1 MEEKGTDVAELLG
14 QHRYQLDPKGRIA
27 LPAKFRDA
35 FAEGVFVTLG
45 EDGMTL
51 FRNRRKIQVK
61 AEKHEVSDV
70 TGAGDT
76 VIATLAVM
84 LAAGEG
90 LESAV
95 RIANRAGGIKVTKFG
110 TAVVTTAETFAR

>member
-1 MEEKGTDVAELLG
+1 
-14 QHRYQLDPKGRIA
+14 
-27 LPAKFRDA
+27 
-35 FAEGVFVTLG
+35 
-45 EDGMTL
+45 MTL
-51 FRNRRKIQVK
+51 FRPRRVVRVR

-76 VIATLAVM
+76 VIAALAVM

-110 TAVVTTAETFAR
+110 TAVVTPAEIFGR

>member
-1 MEEKGTDVAELLG
+1 ELREVVGHWKDDKDLASRAHALREKLKIDALLLT
-14 QHRYQLDPKGRIA
+14 R
-27 LPAKFRDA
+27 
-35 FAEGVFVTLG
+35 G
-45 EDGMTL
+45 EAGMTL
-51 FRNRRKIQVK
+51 FREGKTFQVK

-76 VIATLAVM
+76 VIAALAVM

-90 LESAV
+90 LDSAV

-110 TAVVTTAETFAR
+110 TAVVTRAEIFGR